1 MEEENYINLFKRYI
15 QWDIDLRD
23 FIIAHENLS
32 KKFEEE
38 TANFA
43 NYISYRLGISI
54 NEAYNFF
61 SLSDGN
67 FYYKKNSYPYFSINK
82 DDDLRKHYSSFY
94 NVFKSQEDNYNKGYD
109 VLYLI
114 INNFWTS
121 SRMGI
126 GLLMKNVNYVDAK
139 VEKVING
146 KVVYNY
152 DMVTEDGTITMRG
165 YYANIIRSKYAHLY
179 EKEQKQCE
187 QAYKW
192 KQQMES
198 LKEIEFIPL
207 GKTVLNYLR
216 NDEIELYNTLKNDSN
231 ISNKDDILKR
241 VFKELNLNLDTGF
254 KILKG
259 E

>member
-15 QWDIDLRD
+15 QWDIDLRNS
-23 FIIAHENLS
+23 IIAHENLS
-32 KKFEEE
+32 KKLEEE
-38 TANFA
+38 TASFA

-54 NEAYNFF
+54 NEAYSFF
-61 SLSDGN
+61 NLSDGSFN
-67 FYYKKNSYPYFSINK
+67 YRKNSYPYFSINK

-114 INNFWTS
+114 MKMEQLKNERFLI
-121 SRMGI
+121 
-126 GLLMKNVNYVDAK
+126 MKNVNYVDAK

-198 LKEIEFIPL
+198 LKESEFIPL

-216 NDEIELYNTLKNDSN
+216 NDEIELYNTLKNDSS

-241 VFKELNLNLDTGF
+241 VFKELDLNPDIGF